1 MSKNQQYYG
10 IFVSVILTSL
20 VLGLVTLN
28 ELLFVR
34 YKNRILFFP
43 LSQYDILM
51 RETPPD
57 VMMTGKF
64 KIVKKLS
71 VLLQTP

>member
-10 IFVSVILTSL
+10 IFTLTSL

-34 YKNRILFFP
+34 YKNRILLFP

-57 VMMTGKF
+57 VMMIEENLK
-64 KIVKKLS
+64 
-71 VLLQTP
+71 